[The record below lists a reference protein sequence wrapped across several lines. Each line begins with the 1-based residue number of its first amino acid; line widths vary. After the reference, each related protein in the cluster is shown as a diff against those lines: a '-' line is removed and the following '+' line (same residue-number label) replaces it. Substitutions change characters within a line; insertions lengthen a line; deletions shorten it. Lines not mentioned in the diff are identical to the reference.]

1 MPGLQYLRRM
11 GSVVVKLSCPDVC
24 EIFPNQRS
32 NLRALHRQADSYPLY
47 QQRSAEILNTL

>member
-1 MPGLQYLRRM
+1 MPGLQYLQHM
-11 GSVVVKLSCPDVC
+11 GSVAVELSCPEIC

-32 NLRALHRQADSYPLY
+32 NLRPLHRQADSYPLY